1 MSTLTKQE
9 KIEKLKKW
17 FLGTKFDTDV
27 TKQTLKYPHANI
39 SLQSMLDSSAKL
51 ILITRGQEKADDRDN
66 LKFSSFL
73 GLEDFLH
80 EHIAKDAG
88 KLQKKAQLKIRQ
100 KRNLDWWHSG
110 FFTPQLRSTI
120 VGNSLSCAVEGINPI
135 AILAD
140 SHKVTKMGE
149 GGLQG
154 DSSIPKESRQLSS
167 SSFGFFDPAL
177 VVESTRIGVTN
188 YLNQGVAKGKDRKLY
203 RVMKN
208 AKGDLEWVSH
218 DKVLNSTIK
227 IPEA

>member
-1 MSTLTKQE
+1 MSTLTKAE

-17 FLGTKFDTDV
+17 LAGTRLDPSV
-27 TKQTLKYPHANI
+27 TGQTLNHPYASI
-39 SLQSMLDSSAKL
+39 SLQSMLDSSKKIIAVSNNKAKP
-51 ILITRGQEKADDRDN
+51 DDRDN

-73 GLEDFLH
+73 GFEDYLH

-88 KLQKKAQLKIRQ
+88 RLQKKAQLKIRQ

-110 FFTPQLRSTI
+110 FFTPQLRSTVI
-120 VGNSLSCAVEGINPI
+120 GNSLSSSVEGINPI
-135 AILAD
+135 AILSD
-140 SHKVTKMGE
+140 SSKVTKVGT
-149 GGLQG
+149 GGI
-154 DSSIPKESRQLSS
+154 SESAIPDESRQLSS

-188 YLNQGVAKGKDRKLY
+188 YINQGVAKGRDRKLY

-208 AKGDLEWVSH
+208 NNGDLEWVSH
-218 DKVLNSTIK
+218 DKVLNSTVK